1 MEIRIAYFI
10 AATLIAAAFFLF
22 YIVVK
27 PSSQPDMKL
36 TGRLSDDEIK
46 KALTELAAKKHNE
59 KSVDLSL
66 RNVCRII
73 RKAYKKISAKE
84 NKAEYEKW
92 IFDNY
97 YKIEEH
103 MRELKKR
110 RFRI

>member
-46 KALTELAAKKHNE
+46 KALTELAAKSITKKRRFIAE
-59 KSVDLSL
+59 KCLPYYQ
-66 RNVCRII
+66 
-73 RKAYKKISAKE
+73 KAYKK
-84 NKAEYEKW
+84 Y
-92 IFDNY
+92 
-97 YKIEEH
+97 
-103 MRELKKR
+103 RLKKTR
-110 RFRI
+110 RSTKNGFSITIIR